1 MLNFIFLITLVIN
14 ISMRLIQIVETAI
27 FLVCQNYHLKEDD
40 IRDDNGGISSSLAVT
55 ELSVFL

>member
-1 MLNFIFLITLVIN
+1 
-14 ISMRLIQIVETAI
+14 MRLIQIVETAI